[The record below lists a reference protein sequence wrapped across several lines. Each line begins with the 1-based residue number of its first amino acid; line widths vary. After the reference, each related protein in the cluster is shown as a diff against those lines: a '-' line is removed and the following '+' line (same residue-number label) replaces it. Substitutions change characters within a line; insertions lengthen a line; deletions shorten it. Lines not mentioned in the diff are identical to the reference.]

1 MMQSRE
7 RARRFTLILLAG
19 VLALGTCLPVR
30 AAEPASFKWVPAD
43 VAFYA
48 TMLRNSEQ
56 IKAIAE
62 SKAWA
67 KLMNVPVIKQYMDLA
82 KDQFANNPQMAL
94 VHQMLDQPENKELV
108 HLLKDMGS
116 EEIFLVG
123 GESWGDFIE
132 LAGKVNVA
140 QNFGP
145 LQMLAQGKEQI
156 GANYNQLQGKAML
169 AALADNTNLIK
180 IPDILIGF
188 KVPDPKKAENQL
200 KRLEGLVQ
208 LVLGFV
214 PPLKD
219 KFKRVKIGTGTFLT
233 QALDGSLI
241 PWDNIP
247 FDDLDL
253 DKEQVKKLRGV
264 VEKLSLHIYIGV
276 SGDYVL
282 FSLSGSPTL
291 LSKLGGKGEKLGDRE
306 ELKPLAKYADSK
318 LISVSY
324 ASKALRQRSQGNPKE
339 YMDGLI
345 EMAKAGLDKA
355 ELDEKQKQKI
365 LKDVKD
371 LAAQSMKNMPEFGAS
386 LGFAFLTDK
395 GQEGY
400 SIDYSKYPGIAKAK
414 PLTLLHHLG
423 GTPLIAGIMRSSSGV
438 DDYDHFV
445 KVLHKVYG
453 HADEIARSKLDG
465 DAKEKYEKVTKAVLP
480 LLKRLDEITR
490 TLYLPAVADGQV
502 GLVIDAKWKSKQ
514 WTKFLPETPIELP
527 LPEIA
532 VLIGVSDADKL
543 VKAMTAYGKLIDDTV
558 DALRELAPDAPIP
571 EFKLPAPQTVKKGNH
586 TLYFYSLPELLGL
599 DERVVPTAGVGEKVA
614 VLTFSH
620 QHADRLLANKQVAFK
635 DLAFADPQR
644 PLISASILNWAG
656 IVDALVPWAEFAAG
670 HLTLVPEGQEAQAK
684 AMLKEVNAQIKT
696 IAQVLKVYKGTTTAT
711 YIEDGKVVTHSMSI
725 IRDLDK

>member
-1 MMQSRE
+1 MQLRE
-7 RARRFTLILLAG
+7 CARRFTLILLAG
-19 VLALGTCLPVR
+19 ALALGTYLPVR

-56 IKAIAE
+56 IEAIAQ

-82 KDQFANNPQMAL
+82 KTEMANNPQMAL

-108 HLLKDMGS
+108 QLLKDMGS

-123 GESWGDFIE
+123 GESWGDFLE
-132 LAGKVNVA
+132 LAGILNVA
-140 QNFGP
+140 QQFGP
-145 LQMLAQGKEQI
+145 LQLLAQGKEQL
-156 GANYNQLQGKAML
+156 GATNFNLLKGKAML
-169 AALADNTNLIK
+169 AALADNTKLIK

-208 LVLGFV
+208 FVLGFV
-214 PPLKD
+214 PHLKD

-233 QALDGSLI
+233 QTLDGSLI

-253 DKEQVKKLRGV
+253 DKEQVKKVRDA
-264 VEKLSLHIYIGV
+264 VEKLSLHIHIGV

-282 FSLSGSPTL
+282 FSLSGSPNL
-291 LSKLGGKGEKLGDRE
+291 LGKLGGKGEKLGDRE

-339 YMDGLI
+339 YMDGLV

-365 LKDVKD
+365 LKDVKE
-371 LAAQSMKNMPEFGAS
+371 LAAQSLKNVPEFGAI

-423 GTPLIAGIMRSSSGV
+423 GTPLIAGVMRSSVGI
-438 DDYDHFV
+438 DDYDNFV
-445 KVLHKVYG
+445 KVLQKVYG

-465 DAKEKYEKVTKAVLP
+465 DVKEHYEKVTKAVLP
-480 LLKRLDEITR
+480 LLKRLDEVTR

-514 WTKFLPETPIELP
+514 WSKMLPETPMELP

-543 VKAMTAYGKLIDDTV
+543 VKAMSAYGKLIDDAV
-558 DALRELAPDAPIP
+558 DVFRELVPDAPIP
-571 EFKLPAPQTVKKGNH
+571 EFKFPAPETVKKGTH

-599 DERVVPTAGVGEKVA
+599 DERVAPTAGVGPKVA
-614 VLTFSH
+614 VLTLSH
-620 QHADRLLANKQVAFK
+620 QHAERLLANKPVAFK
-635 DLAFADPQR
+635 DLAFTDPQR
-644 PLISASILNWAG
+644 PLLSASVFHWAG
-656 IVDALVPWAEFAAG
+656 VVDTLVPWAEFAAG
-670 HLTLVPEGQEAQAK
+670 HIIAVPEGQEAQAK

-711 YIEDGKVVTHSMSI
+711 YIEDGKVVTHSVSI
-725 IRDLDK
+725 VHDLDK